1 MSTEDKSSQIIA
13 VSSAMIS
20 VMLFAIL
27 VRFYTRIFIVKW
39 VGVDDT
45 LIIVAA
51 SIAMIEGIMPIVGKD
66 HFFLTV

>member
-1 MSTEDKSSQIIA
+1 
-13 VSSAMIS
+13 MIS